1 MSNESSLKN
10 NMPLKIYLGDL
21 TYDTVII
28 SAEAIPLNIG
38 FVATYCKQQFGSAV
52 EISLFK
58 YVDELEKA
66 IKESPP
72 DILAL
77 SNYVWSRNLS
87 YEIFSIMKD
96 IDSNVL
102 NVWGGPNFPIDFPSQ
117 QKFMNKF
124 SKIDVYV
131 PVDGEV
137 GFSNVV
143 EKALRSNSKED
154 IKKQVL
160 SEPIDGCVIRNF
172 VGKLQYTIPVIRIKK
187 LDEIPSPYTTGILD
201 KFFDGKLTPMM
212 QTNRGCPFHCTFCAD
227 GKDEVNQVN
236 SFSLKRVIEE
246 LDYITKHKHEKTNNM
261 IFSDLNFGMYPRDK
275 DISKHLAKLQYE
287 YNYPDYIYISTGKNQ
302 KEKVIEAIKILKDS
316 MPLWMSVQS
325 LDKDVLKNIR
335 RDNISTDQMLALYP
349 AIKDASLQTRAEVIL
364 GLPGETHENHM
375 KTLRELVHA
384 KMDEIQVHTC
394 MLLDGSEMGTPA
406 ERKKWNLQTKFR
418 ILQRDFTKLNGKTIL
433 EYEEVVT
440 SSQNMSFEEYVDLR
454 ILSFII
460 YVTNRGTVYDP
471 IIKFL
476 REQNLDVFD
485 YFCKIKDNIAN
496 APETIQNIFNRFK
509 LSTINELWDSS
520 EEILENYQKDSE
532 YQKLL
537 DGKDGINVMYN
548 FLAAVTAE
556 CMDEWADYILNSAHD
571 FIQNSNQNDVN
582 WEEKFLDVANFCRGT
597 AHNTL
602 GKDRMKTN
610 PEFEFKFDIIE
621 WLKNTTE
628 TSLEKY
634 RIPVPQ
640 IISFQLTQ
648 KQFQSVQDTLNTF
661 GNTMVGKSKALR
673 MISTINLWR
682 RPIIKE
688 SMKLSTST
696 NII

>member
-1 MSNESSLKN
+1 LKN
-10 NMPLKIYLGDL
+10 NGPLKIYLGDL

-38 FVATYCKQQFGSAV
+38 FVAAYCKQQFGSDV

-58 YVDELEKA
+58 YVDELQQA

-87 YEIFSIMKD
+87 YELFSIMKD
-96 IDSNVL
+96 IDSDVL
-102 NVWGGPNFPIDFPSQ
+102 TVWGGPNFPIDSPSQ

-131 PVDGEV
+131 PVDGET
-137 GFSNVV
+137 GFANIV
-143 EKALRSNSKED
+143 EKALKSNSKED

-160 SEPIDGCVIRNF
+160 SEPIDGCVIRDSD
-172 VGKLQYTIPVIRIKK
+172 GKLQYTIPIIRIKK

-236 SFSLKRVIEE
+236 SFSLNRVIEE
-246 LDYITKHKHEKTNNM
+246 LNYITKHKHEKTNNM

-275 DISKHLAKLQYE
+275 DISKHLAKLQSE

>member
-1 MSNESSLKN
+1 MK
-10 NMPLKIYLGDL
+10 PLKIYLGDL
-21 TYDTVII
+21 TYETVII

-38 FVATYCKQQFGSAV
+38 FVATYCKQQFGSDV

-87 YEIFSIMKD
+87 YEIFSIMND

-102 NVWGGPNFPIDFPSQ
+102 NVWGGPNFPIDLPSQ

-137 GFSNVV
+137 GFSNIV
-143 EKALRSNSKED
+143 EKALRSNSRGN

-160 SEPIDGCVIRNF
+160 SEAIDGCVIRNSD
-172 VGKLQYTIPVIRIKK
+172 GKLQYTIPIIRIKK

-246 LDYITKHKHEKTNNM
+246 LDYITKHKHKKTNNI

-275 DISKHLAKLQYE
+275 DISKHLAKLQSE

-418 ILQRDFTKLNGKTIL
+418 ILQRDFTKINGKTIL

-454 ILSFII
+454 ILSFVI

-485 YFCKIKDNIAN
+485 YFCKIKDNIVN
-496 APETIQNIFNRFK
+496 APETIQSIFNRFK
-509 LSTINELWDSS
+509 LSTINELWDSP

-556 CMDEWADYILNSAHD
+556 CMDDWADYILSSAHD
-571 FIQNSNQNDVN
+571 FIKNSNQNDIN
-582 WEEKFLDVANFCRGT
+582 WEEKFTDVANFCRGT

-602 GKDRMKTN
+602 GKDRMESN
-610 PEFEFKFDIIE
+610 PEFEFKFDIVE
-621 WLKNTTE
+621 WLNNTKE

-634 RIPVPQ
+634 RMSIPRL
-640 IISFQLTQ
+640 ISFQLTQ

-661 GNTMVGKSKALR
+661 GDTMVGKSKALR

-682 RPIIKE
+682 RPIINE
-688 SMKLSTST
+688 QMTSSIST
-696 NII
+696 NASQ